1 MHAGK
6 KADAH
11 RGKGR
16 RTPSSKYPLAGRER
30 TVIKVFLSVICLP
43 SGICPCVIFVQSKPG
58 WAPKA
63 RWISPLPWEDKGVR
77 LPAFGKK
84 EKRAGKAYWHH
95 ST

>member
-6 KADAH
+6 KADAR

-43 SGICPCVIFVQSKPG
+43 SGICPCVIFVLSKTRPAKQAWLG
-58 WAPKA
+58 TEGTLDK
-63 RWISPLPWEDKGVR
+63 PLTLG
-77 LPAFGKK
+77 G
-84 EKRAGKAYWHH
+84 
-95 ST
+95 